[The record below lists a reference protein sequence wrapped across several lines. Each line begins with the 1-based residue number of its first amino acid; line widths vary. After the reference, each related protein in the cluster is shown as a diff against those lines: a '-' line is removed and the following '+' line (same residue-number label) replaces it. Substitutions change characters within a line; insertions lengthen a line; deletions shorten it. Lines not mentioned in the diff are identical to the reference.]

1 MFKRLKRHMED
12 LKETQVKL
20 VGMKT
25 TRSDEKGGR
34 NSMEAS
40 EKALFLLQQVVD
52 KWGGV
57 PRCTEI
63 ERLDENDEWSA
74 AEGER
79 EMGEANPEK

>member
-34 NSMEAS
+34 NSIEAS

-52 KWGGV
+52 K
-57 PRCTEI
+57 
-63 ERLDENDEWSA
+63 
-74 AEGER
+74 
-79 EMGEANPEK
+79 